1 MLDLLAKL
9 TAKTCSLTPIGG
21 KSETTWEDVILAMP
35 RSSRHAQLYIFA
47 KYCGIDSDKE
57 LLQLAKREARKRFQ
71 GEKMDVVQMHTLAAI
86 ALNEALSPGHC
97 KKCNGSGQLP
107 IKKGFITCTSCDGTG
122 RGKDISDRKL
132 ANALGVSAKRVK
144 YFWRAKLNELLA
156 DYQSF
161 EMEADEALKKGLRR
175 D

>member
-1 MLDLLAKL
+1 MLNLLAKL

-21 KSETTWEDVILAMP
+21 KSETTWEDVLLAMP
-35 RSSRHAQLYIFA
+35 RASRHAQLYIFA
-47 KYCGIDSDKE
+47 KYSIHRDSD
-57 LLQLAKREARKRFQ
+57 LLKLAKEEARKRFKA
-71 GEKMDVVQMHTLAAI
+71 EKIDVVQIHTLAAI
-86 ALNEALSPGHC
+86 ALNGALSPGHC

-107 IKKGFITCTSCDGTG
+107 TKNGFITCTSCDGTG
-122 RGKDISDRKL
+122 RGKDISDRQL

-156 DYQSF
+156 DYQGF
-161 EMEADEALKKGLRR
+161 EMEADESLKKGLRR

>member
-1 MLDLLAKL
+1 MLNLLAKL

-35 RSSRHAQLYIFA
+35 RASRHAQLFIFA
-47 KYCGIDSDKE
+47 KYCGIGSDKE
-57 LLQLAKREARKRFQ
+57 LLKLAKREAIKRFQ
-71 GEKMDVVQMHTLAAI
+71 GEKMDELQIETLAAL
-86 ALNEALSPGHC
+86 ALGESLSPGHC

-107 IKKGFITCTSCDGTG
+107 IKNGFITCSACEGTG
-122 RGKDISDRKL
+122 RGKDISDRQL

-156 DYQSF
+156 EYQSY
-161 EMEADEALKKGLRR
+161 EMEADESLKKGLTR

>member
-1 MLDLLAKL
+1 MLNLLAKL

-21 KSETTWEDVILAMP
+21 KSETTWEDVLLAMP
-35 RSSRHAQLYIFA
+35 RASRHAQLYIFA
-47 KYCGIDSDKE
+47 KFCCIHRDSD
-57 LLQLAKREARKRFQ
+57 LLQLAKWEARKKFQ
-71 GEKMDVVQMHTLAAI
+71 GEKVEVAQVHTLAAI

-107 IKKGFITCTSCDGTG
+107 TKKGFITCSSCDGTG
-122 RGKDISDRKL
+122 RGKDISDRQL
-132 ANALGVSAKRVK
+132 ANSLGVSAKRVK

-156 DYQSF
+156 DYQGY
-161 EMEADEALKKGLRR
+161 EVEADESLKKGLRR